1 MYLQCKNKN
10 YLEESLTINLINP
23 SFKWTL
29 HVKLMVIEVHYLTKL
44 IIYQVLIFIDS
55 LVVYSIYVNI
65 HF

>member
-10 YLEESLTINLINP
+10 YLEESLTVNLIKP

-29 HVKLMVIEVHYLTKL
+29 HVKFMVIEVHYLTKL

>member
-10 YLEESLTINLINP
+10 YLEESLTINLIKS

-29 HVKLMVIEVHYLTKL
+29 HVEFMVIEVHYLTKL